1 MGPVIVDAREVSS
14 LPHPVIVS
22 TGLQLYPLGSVGTQT
37 SAQLPD
43 QGTTARPRYYG
54 SSKVPRSFHGTT
66 VLPRQHGHAM
76 AKPVP
81 TPLLLQQRSKCTPM
95 LADY

>member
-1 MGPVIVDAREVSS
+1 MGPVVVDAREVSS
-14 LPHPVIVS
+14 FPHPVIVS
-22 TGLQLYPLGSVGTQT
+22 TGLQLYPQGSVGTQS
-37 SAQLPD
+37 SAQLPV
-43 QGTTARPRYYG
+43 Q
-54 SSKVPRSFHGTT
+54 GTT

-81 TPLLLQQRSKCTPM
+81 TPLLLQQQAKCTPM